1 MLIKVNSIVQLL
13 NWLVTGSGVIYT
25 IFIQPELGYQWWI
38 IARIGILVQFGGFI
52 VDKLERSVNRSW
64 VIVSSIVLLFHLLI
78 WIEAEN
84 ILPWDILGSS
94 MQLAIMSILISNL
107 LFAYTIS
114 FVIKGV
120 RTAFAKK

>member
-1 MLIKVNSIVQLL
+1 MLVKVNSMVQLL
-13 NWLVTGSGVIYT
+13 NWLVTGTGIIYA
-25 IFIQPELGYQWWI
+25 IFVQPELGYQWWI

-52 VDKLERSVNRSW
+52 IDKWEGSLNRSW

-78 WIEAEN
+78 WMESEN
-84 ILPWDILGSS
+84 VIPWDILGSS
-94 MQLAIMSILISNL
+94 VQLAIMSILISNL

-120 RTAFAKK
+120 RTAFAKT